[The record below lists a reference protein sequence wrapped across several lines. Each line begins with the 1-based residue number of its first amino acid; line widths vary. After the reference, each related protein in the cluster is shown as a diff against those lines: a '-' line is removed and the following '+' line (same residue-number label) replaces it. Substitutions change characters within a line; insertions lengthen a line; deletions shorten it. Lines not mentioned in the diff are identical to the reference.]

1 MAINNDDNESIH
13 YEYSFQ
19 NSPPNLKPAFKDYAD
34 KTLSNVREK
43 LKIAIDAVD
52 IDNALF
58 HIGLLTRYLELK
70 YPITRK
76 IRAELCDLCLILLFE
91 FPTDL
96 LQQITL
102 SQSTSKYILSHLV
115 VFNIYKLVYPE

>member
-1 MAINNDDNESIH
+1 MANNNDDSTF

-34 KTLSNVREK
+34 KTLSNIRQK

-52 IDNALF
+52 TDNALF

-70 YPITRK
+70 YPITRR
-76 IRAELCDLCLILLFE
+76 IRAELCELCLILLFE

-96 LQQITL
+96 LQQTTL
-102 SQSTSKYILSHLV
+102 SIYILLFHPFT
-115 VFNIYKLVYPE
+115 FNH

>member
-1 MAINNDDNESIH
+1 MTSINDNDDNNF

-19 NSPPNLKPAFKDYAD
+19 NSPPNLKPIFKDYAD
-34 KTLSNVREK
+34 KTLKNVREK

-52 IDNALF
+52 IENALF
-58 HIGLLTRYLELK
+58 HIGLLSRYLELK

-76 IRAELCDLCLILLFE
+76 IRTELCNLCLVLLFE

-96 LQQITL
+96 LQQTRFSIYND
-102 SQSTSKYILSHLV
+102 YISFHN
-115 VFNIYKLVYPE
+115 FIYKNKN